1 MVYLFCRYAGGD
13 VAGVEIWDTARG
25 PAGQYWDV
33 PRAARSLEAG
43 NRFVL
48 QPDRGNASGRVPIG
62 LRAAQE
68 PVAQAS
74 YFPHPSQHRPG
85 AI

>member
-13 VAGVEIWDTARG
+13 AAGVDIWDTARG

-48 QPDRGNASGRVPIG
+48 QPDRGHAFGRVPIG
-62 LRAAQE
+62 LRAPQE
-68 PVAQAS
+68 PIAQAS
-74 YFPHPSQHRPG
+74 YFPHPSQLRPG